1 MSLSQSLASALTGLT
16 ASAKGA
22 ETVAANIANARVAGY
37 ARREVELSAQS
48 IGSNSGGVSIVGVQR
63 SVNML
68 VLADRRIAQ
77 ADASAGA
84 TVSGFYK
91 RLETQIGTPIAA
103 GSLTARIGVLESAL
117 VAASAAPES
126 VVRLD
131 QVLSSTQSVV
141 SHLNSASKMIQADRM
156 TADQSIAR
164 DVDRLNTTLRQVAEL
179 NSLIRKSF
187 GRGDTAA
194 LHDQRQALV
203 DEISE
208 IVPIRE
214 MQKANGEIALYS
226 SRGSVLLDGSA
237 AVFGFEPAGI
247 VVPGMTVEN
256 GALSQLTLNGR
267 VMAVSGPGSQLGQGR
282 LSANFAVRDT
292 DAPQAQAKLDAVAR
306 DLNERLGS
314 SDPTLVPG
322 AAGLVTDLGVAF
334 DPANEMGL
342 AGRLQV
348 NPVADAP
355 QGGAIWHIRS
365 GLGATSPGPVGDGSV
380 MAGLAGALR
389 SPRPTVSGDF
399 PPGNRSLS
407 ALGSDFASVIS
418 TARLTGESQT
428 SFATARME
436 GLRELEAAGGVDTD
450 REMQM
455 LLQIERAYGANA
467 KVIEAVDRMLDAL
480 MRMG

>member
-1 MSLSQSLASALTGLT
+1 
-16 ASAKGA
+16 
-22 ETVAANIANARVAGY
+22 
-37 ARREVELSAQS
+37 
-48 IGSNSGGVSIVGVQR
+48 
-63 SVNML
+63 ML
-68 VLADRRIAQ
+68 VA
-77 ADASAGA
+77 
-84 TVSGFYK
+84 
-91 RLETQIGTPIAA
+91 
-103 GSLTARIGVLESAL
+103 
-117 VAASAAPES
+117 
-126 VVRLD
+126 VVML
-131 QVLSSTQSVV
+131 
-141 SHLNSASKMIQADRM
+141 
-156 TADQSIAR
+156 
-164 DVDRLNTTLRQVAEL
+164 
-179 NSLIRKSF
+179 KSN
-187 GRGDTAA
+187 
-194 LHDQRQALV
+194 V
-203 DEISE
+203 KS
-208 IVPIRE
+208 
-214 MQKANGEIALYS
+214 
-226 SRGSVLLDGSA
+226 SVL
-237 AVFGFEPAGI
+237 
-247 VVPGMTVEN
+247 
-256 GALSQLTLNGR
+256 
-267 VMAVSGPGSQLGQGR
+267 
-282 LSANFAVRDT
+282 
-292 DAPQAQAKLDAVAR
+292 
-306 DLNERLGS
+306 
-314 SDPTLVPG
+314 
-322 AAGLVTDLGVAF
+322 

-348 NPVADAP
+348 NPVADPA